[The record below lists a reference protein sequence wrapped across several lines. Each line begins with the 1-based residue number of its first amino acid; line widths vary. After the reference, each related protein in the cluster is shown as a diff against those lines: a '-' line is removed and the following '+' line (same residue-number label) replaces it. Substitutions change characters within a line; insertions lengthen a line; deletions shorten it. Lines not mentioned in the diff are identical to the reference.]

1 MLLSSKSRY
10 GIRAVIELA
19 IRYGKEPVPL
29 NVIAKR
35 REISAKYLEQ
45 ILNRLKGAETIKTF
59 RGPFGGYALA
69 MHPREIKLGKIISV
83 LEGPD
88 EPIECGKHKK
98 FTKGCCLC
106 VTRAVFGE
114 VRKRSSS
121 LMDSIT
127 LQDLVDLAEGT
138 KKDLG

>member
-1 MLLSSKSRY
+1 MMLSSRSRY

-19 IRYGKEPVPL
+19 MRYGKEPVPL
-29 NVIAKR
+29 NVISKK

-45 ILNRLKGAETIKTF
+45 ILNRLKGVGTIKTF
-59 RGPFGGYALA
+59 RGPFGGYTLA
-69 MHPREIKLGKIISV
+69 IPPSEIKLSKIISV

-88 EPIECGKHKK
+88 EPIECGNHKK

-106 VTRAVFGE
+106 VTKAVFTE

-121 LMDSIT
+121 LMGSIT

-138 KKDLG
+138 KKDIG